1 MVKTIVVTT
10 KVQKSY
16 FVSRQAPM
24 EEQIGEKMKNTY
36 LEKIVSDV
44 YTFDYC
50 RNSAI
55 VVNYCEAQK
64 DFARKEV

>member
-1 MVKTIVVTT
+1 
-10 KVQKSY
+10 
-16 FVSRQAPM
+16 M

-55 VVNYCEAQK
+55 VVSYCEAQR
-64 DFARKEV
+64 DFTRKEV

>member
-1 MVKTIVVTT
+1 
-10 KVQKSY
+10 
-16 FVSRQAPM
+16 
-24 EEQIGEKMKNTY
+24 MKNTY

-55 VVNYCEAQK
+55 VINYCEAQK